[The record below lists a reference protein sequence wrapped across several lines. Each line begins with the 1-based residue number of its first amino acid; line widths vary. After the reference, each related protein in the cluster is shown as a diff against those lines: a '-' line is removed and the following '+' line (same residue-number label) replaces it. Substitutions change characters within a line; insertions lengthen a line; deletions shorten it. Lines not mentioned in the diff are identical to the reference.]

1 MENILILKNIFEETK
16 KDYNNIIIID
26 VESTCWKDDK
36 DKKDQQSEIIEIGI
50 CQIND
55 GVLIKRPSIFIIP
68 EHSTVSPFCTS
79 LTSLTQ
85 NQIEKN
91 GLTPKLAYNK
101 LQKEFIYNT
110 WGSYGEY
117 DKNMIIKMLELY
129 KLPNIL
135 PNKHINIRKVASEV
149 LKKSENPKD
158 VPSNPKETLELV
170 GLKFKGKNHRGDD
183 DAYNIANLYVKLRSI
198 KK

>member
-91 GLTPKLAYNK
+91 GLSPTLAYNK
-101 LQKEFIYNT
+101 LQKEFIYNEVVVT
-110 WGSYGEY
+110 EANSPNTTFELMPQSNQVSPEFIDLYNPLPILFVY
-117 DKNMIIKMLELY
+117 IAIIF
-129 KLPNIL
+129 I
-135 PNKHINIRKVASEV
+135 
-149 LKKSENPKD
+149 
-158 VPSNPKETLELV
+158 PS
-170 GLKFKGKNHRGDD
+170 
-183 DAYNIANLYVKLRSI
+183 
-198 KK
+198 